1 MNHIKVTEEG
11 RPHMQAD
18 HDPQHTGRP
27 DRSVSRR
34 ELLKRAGAGAALL
47 STPALLAACGGTA
60 SRATTTTLTMP
71 AITHTARSSKVV
83 RVGLAFGNSISMD
96 PQAVAIGYIDQ
107 IRQRNVFDTL
117 FDFTDHGVVIP
128 RLAESLEA
136 KLGATQWTLVL
147 KPDVVFHDGS
157 PLSSEDVI
165 YSIRRILTKKLAL
178 EGYSTLLNIIPGTLR
193 AVDKR
198 TVSIALHA
206 PDAELSSSLAQRT
219 TSIIKAGTTSFASLN
234 GTGPFKHKHETG
246 NRLELVANDDY
257 FIPGRPA
264 SDSVTCTNIVDETMR
279 FGALEAGTIDVAP
292 LDSLALLPE
301 VRASGSLRAV
311 ISDKTGTWNA
321 LVMSATKPPFND
333 SRVRQAMRLIANRR
347 NLVESAQSGFGI
359 VGNDLF
365 GYQDPLYASSIP
377 QREPDPERAVALLK
391 AAGHADTVFSLH
403 SSAIVG
409 PNSVASAL
417 VFAQQAR
424 QAGVKVKVD
433 TASSDAYF
441 RSVYG
446 FVGFEQTSYAFRPLL
461 AAWNLVLDPAGTF
474 FAADTDYNNRLC
486 TSLYRTATATLDF
499 EKRKSLMLEAQ
510 QIQWD
515 SGGYLLW
522 GYAAWVDATR
532 GNVHGVVPS
541 ILNPLSNY
549 ALWGI
554 RVE

>member
-1 MNHIKVTEEG
+1 MRTDEN
-11 RPHMQAD
+11 
-18 HDPQHTGRP
+18 PQNAGQG
-27 DRSVSRR
+27 DAGVSRR
-34 ELLKRAGAGAALL
+34 ELLRRAGVGAALL
-47 STPALLAACGGTA
+47 GTPTLLAACGGTT
-60 SRATTTTLTMP
+60 SRATTTHVAKT
-71 AITHTARSSKVV
+71 AITHASRSSKTV
-83 RVGLAFGNSISMD
+83 RVGLAFGDSVSMD
-96 PQAVAIGYIDQ
+96 PQAVAVGYIDQ

-117 FDFTDHGVVIP
+117 FDFTDEGVVVP
-128 RLAESLEA
+128 RLAQSMEA
-136 KLGATQWTLVL
+136 RPGAMQWTLVL

-157 PLSSEDVI
+157 PLGAADVI

-178 EGYSTLLNIIPGTLR
+178 EGYSTLLNIIPGALR

-198 TVSIALHA
+198 TVLITLHV
-206 PDAELSSSLAQRT
+206 PDAELSSLLAQRT
-219 TSIIKAGTTSFASLN
+219 TSIVKDGATTFTTLN
-234 GTGPFKHKHETG
+234 GTGPFRHQSEDG
-246 NRLELVANDDY
+246 NELNLVANDDY

-264 SDSVTCTNIVDETMR
+264 SDRVRCTNVVDETDR
-279 FGALEAGTIDVAP
+279 FSALESSLIDVAP

-301 VRASGSLRAV
+301 VRASTSLRAV
-311 ISDKTGTWNA
+311 LSDKTGTWNA

-333 SRVRQAMRLIANRR
+333 VRVRQAMRLLADRR
-347 NLVESAQSGFGI
+347 QLVESAQSGYGI

-365 GYQDPLYASSIP
+365 GHQDPLYASSIP
-377 QREPDPERAVALLK
+377 QREPDPEQAVSLLK
-391 AAGHADTVFSLH
+391 AAGHADTVFALH

-424 QAGVKVKVD
+424 EAGVKVRVA

-446 FVGFEQTSYAFRPLL
+446 FVGFEQTSYAFRPLM

-474 FAADTDYNNRLC
+474 FAADTDYNNKLC
-486 TSLYRTATATLDF
+486 TQLYQTASATLDF
-499 EKRKSLMLEAQ
+499 DKRKALMLDAQ
-510 QIQWD
+510 RIQWN

-532 GNVHGVVPS
+532 SNVRGVVPS

-549 ALWGI
+549 ALWGM